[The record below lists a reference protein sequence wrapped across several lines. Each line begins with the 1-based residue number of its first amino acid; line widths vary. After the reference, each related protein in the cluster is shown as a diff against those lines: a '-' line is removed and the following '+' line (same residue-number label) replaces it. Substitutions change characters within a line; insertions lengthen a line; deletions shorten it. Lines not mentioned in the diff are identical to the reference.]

1 MIKIYRIVDNTNG
14 NIYIGKTKGQLN
26 QRLWEHKGDFNRGKY
41 CSSQEI
47 LKNGD
52 YDIKLIEETEDESR
66 ERYHILNTECI
77 NKQIPGRT
85 KKEYYEDHIEE
96 TKKYKKEWYKNN
108 KDKNKEKQYY
118 KDNSEKIKKNS
129 LKRMNYRKSFGGDE
143 RRDNNLLKIDTNLFF
158 Y

>member
-52 YDIKLIEETEDESR
+52 YDIKLIEETEDKSR
-66 ERYHILNTECI
+66 ERYYIENTKCV
-77 NKQIPGRT
+77 NKNIPGRT
-85 KKEYYEDHIEE
+85 RKEYRKDNKNLFIKYN
-96 TKKYKKEWYKNN
+96 KKYYENN
-108 KDKNKEKQYY
+108 KNKQKQYY
-118 KDNSEKIKKNS
+118 KDNSESINKKA

-143 RRDNNLLKIDTNLFF
+143 RSNNNLLKIDPNLFLVH
-158 Y
+158 

>member
-52 YDIKLIEETEDESR
+52 YKIELIEETHDENR
-66 ERYHILNTECI
+66 ERYWIINTECV
-77 NKQIPGRT
+77 NKIIPGRT
-85 KKEYYEDHIEE
+85 RKEHYQDNKNLFIKYNKKYYE
-96 TKKYKKEWYKNN
+96 NN
-108 KDKNKEKQYY
+108 KDILKEK
-118 KDNSEKIKKNS
+118 KKNIY
-129 LKRMNYRKSFGGDE
+129 NYRKSFGGDE